1 LVAKLKQAFP
11 DRVPDV
17 RLIKSSGGVFE
28 VRNGDQLLFS
38 KRQLGRFPE
47 PGEVERAL
55 RGGEQ

>member
-1 LVAKLKQAFP
+1 
-11 DRVPDV
+11 VPDV